1 VEERAQKRIALA
13 AVPGSAE
20 NQHVAEVNTQIDHA
34 NQEKGRTGR
43 HKYRHCNAT
52 QVYKEK
58 KLPDPTKT
66 KGGINWAAYREQ
78 YLQPILYPWIREVL
92 QPRLLE
98 LTGDDTVWLVE
109 DNAPSHMTARVIDF
123 EDRIAMHIRTFD
135 WPAQSPDLNK
145 LPGRAVRA
153 EKPFLTSRG
162 VTSP

>member
-1 VEERAQKRIALA
+1 VIGTPLHRQTKDKESVAPGRVMFTSAINRLVGKAPGYICPKTSAESKKRNVETVKLVNNERDERAQKRIALA

-78 YLQPILYPWIREVL
+78 YLQPILYP
-92 QPRLLE
+92 
-98 LTGDDTVWLVE
+98 
-109 DNAPSHMTARVIDF
+109 
-123 EDRIAMHIRTFD
+123 
-135 WPAQSPDLNK
+135 
-145 LPGRAVRA
+145 
-153 EKPFLTSRG
+153 
-162 VTSP
+162 